1 MNKRYN
7 TKKKIKGDNVLE
19 KHLVNELKAVSLS
32 MFRKNFLGIFHGSLS
47 AKIENNL
54 FVINKADSIFDELKD
69 SDFIELYTKK
79 DYRWNSASKD
89 CNIHIN
95 IYNNISEAK
104 YVCYTMP
111 PFITAYTLKHNK
123 ITPKDYFGNIIL
135 GEKNIYNPGSF
146 KTWYKRAHIEIFS
159 YLKEQD
165 TDIMIIKGYGVYAY
179 SRDLTTLVKKIAIL
193 ENSAKLLHNSTINQ
207 HRNFPIHLD

>member
-1 MNKRYN
+1 
-7 TKKKIKGDNVLE
+7 VLE

-54 FVINKADSIFDELKD
+54 FVINKTDSIFDGLTD
-69 SDFIELYTKK
+69 DDFIELYTKK
-79 DYRWNSASKD
+79 DYRWNSASRD
-89 CNIHIN
+89 SNIHLN

-104 YVCYTMP
+104 YICYTMP

-123 ITPKDYFGNIIL
+123 IIPKDYFGDSIL
-135 GEKNIYNPGSF
+135 GEKNIYNPGNF
-146 KTWYKRAHIEIFS
+146 ETWYKRAHSEIFN

-179 SRDLTTLVKKIAIL
+179 SRDLTSLVKKIAIL
-193 ENSAKLLHNSTINQ
+193 ENSAKLLYHSNIYIN
-207 HRNFPIHLD
+207 RNFPIK